1 MIEIEKVSKSFA
13 EQKRAARFT
22 ALDRVSL
29 SVAPGELLCLL
40 GPSGCGKR
48 QIPLLE
54 GLFRV
59 MPDHAPEACVVHV
72 QLPGSRG

>member
-40 GPSGCGKR
+40 GPSGCGKST
-48 QIPLLE
+48 LL
-54 GLFRV
+54 GILVGFIV
-59 MPDHAPEACVVHV
+59 PDAGEVRIDYC
-72 QLPGSRG
+72 